1 MKNKYRIIYDT
12 DDIQKISDCFGMDKL
27 LYTLLEIKIKNLIL
41 NYSLPTIRLFI

>member
-27 LYTLLEIKIKNLIL
+27 LYTLLEIKIKNWELVKIINL
-41 NYSLPTIRLFI
+41 SK